1 MTKIDLSLNLPA
13 NIARAAGEE
22 GLLSPRAIA
31 RLLREEIRRRA
42 IQRLLDGAARASA
55 AGSVPMSMAEI
66 QKEVD
71 AVRKEMREGAT
82 GGE

>member
-1 MTKIDLSLNLPA
+1 MTKIDLSLDLPA
-13 NIARAAGEE
+13 NVAREAGEE

-42 IQRLLDGAARASA
+42 AQRLIEGAARASA

-71 AVRKEMREGAT
+71 AVRKARREGAA
-82 GGE
+82 GRE